1 MRGANCHR
9 LTRGRS
15 SRVPHWA
22 RLARHRGVG
31 AVLASS
37 TLRAADGPR
46 AVGVAQ
52 HVASWTALA
61 RHRRIC
67 AVLPNSTHCAV
78 ARASRHELGGR
89 LPAPRRIDRTVGCI
103 IRPCP
108 VVIRR
113 AVAGGG
119 TRLAACAAIE
129 LRKVSS
135 WARLARNRGV
145 GAELAG
151 QTLRAV
157 GRPRV
162 VGVVQYMTRGA
173 YQAASRTVIALIKSN
188 RASQAC
194 IRRGGGRRLVKTR
207 STSRAEAI
215 IG

>member
-31 AVLASS
+31 AVLAAQ
-37 TLRAADGPR
+37 TLRAVDRPR

-61 RHRRIC
+61 RHQRIC

-78 ARASRHELGGR
+78 ARANRHKLGCR
-89 LPAPRRIDRTVGCI
+89 LPVPRRTDEIVGRIDGTVGCDI
-103 IRPCP
+103 FRPCP
-108 VVIRR
+108 VVIHR

-119 TRLAACAAIE
+119 TCLTACASIE

-135 WARLARNRGV
+135 WARLARHGGV
-145 GAELAG
+145 GAVLASSTRCAADG
-151 QTLRAV
+151 TCAV
-157 GRPRV
+157 GV
-162 VGVVQYMTRGA
+162 AQHMT
-173 YQAASRTVIALIKSN
+173 
-188 RASQAC
+188 
-194 IRRGGGRRLVKTR
+194 
-207 STSRAEAI
+207 
-215 IG
+215 